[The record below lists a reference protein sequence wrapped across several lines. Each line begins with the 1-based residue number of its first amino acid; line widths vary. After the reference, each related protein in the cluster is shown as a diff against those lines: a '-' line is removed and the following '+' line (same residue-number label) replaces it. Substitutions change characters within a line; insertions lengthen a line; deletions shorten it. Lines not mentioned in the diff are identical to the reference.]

1 MSKKNKLSDLRQT
14 TGQIIS
20 EEVTELDRINKKPSH
35 KISLAAKYE
44 DQLSE
49 MDLDDLQ
56 ELAGNLGLVPLDN
69 RDSLIKSIRKEFKK
83 K

>member
-1 MSKKNKLSDLRQT
+1 MSKKSLKNLKSVRGDVITEELGELDKLSKQ
-14 TGQIIS
+14 
-20 EEVTELDRINKKPSH
+20 ESH

-44 DQLSE
+44 DQLSK

-56 ELAGNLGLVPLDN
+56 QLAGELNIALTDN
-69 RDSLIKSIRKEFKK
+69 RDALIKAIRKEFKK